1 MRRLGIMDLEF
12 EMMVRE
18 KGRDGIDVEWLERRD
33 AGYLVWI
40 DKAGNV
46 YQLKDMT
53 DDYVAN
59 VLKYLKKSVE
69 SIVSRRRRSD
79 GYDPVRAE
87 GANLSNDWS
96 EDSNENWMPQEYL
109 GGAFDGLF

>member
-1 MRRLGIMDLEF
+1 MKRLGIEDFELET
-12 EMMVRE
+12 MARG
-18 KGRDGIDVEWLERRD
+18 KGRDLIDAEWLEQRD
-33 AGYLVWI
+33 SGYLVWI

-46 YQLKDMT
+46 YPLKDMT

-69 SIVSRRRRSD
+69 SLVSRRRRRD

-87 GANLSNDWS
+87 RANLSNDWS
-96 EDSNENWMPQEYL
+96 EDSDENWMPQEYL